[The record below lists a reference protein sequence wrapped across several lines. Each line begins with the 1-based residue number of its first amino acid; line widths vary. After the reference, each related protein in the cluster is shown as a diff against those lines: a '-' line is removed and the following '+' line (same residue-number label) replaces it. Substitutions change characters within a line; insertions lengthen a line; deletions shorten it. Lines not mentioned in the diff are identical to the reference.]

1 MSEPELLT
9 EVPASL
15 KRLAKQVVRGFYGVE
30 HALALDVLIRNPCVR
45 EEDMLEL
52 LKFDRK
58 QLRSVLN
65 TLKGD
70 KFVKCRMRVETAPDG
85 KTTRHNYYFINYRL
99 LVNVVKYKLDHMR
112 RRIETDERDSTNR
125 ASFRCPCCFSTFTD
139 LEANQL
145 FDPMTGTFR
154 CTFCQTEVEEDE
166 SAVPKKDARTLV
178 ARFNEQIEPI
188 YVLLRE
194 TEDVHLSNDLLEP
207 EPAEIPAL
215 KQSRDRAAA
224 AAGAAAGPHR
234 EAWSTKGS
242 SYADLYTQNVEI
254 SMGEQEEQQRKQA
267 SEGKAPRERPVWL
280 TESTV
285 HGGTYSE
292 PDPLKNSGDDA
303 GGAQV
308 GVTGLGGGQS
318 DENEEVMRAL
328 LIHEKRSGAGPAGGG
343 AVAAARAL
351 TSSSAARGSDSE
363 SDTSESDED
372 SPTAPP
378 PVAAAQRRPTGMEME
393 EEEEDDEFE
402 EVGDD
407 ESMVMVGG
415 RSFSYREVSQRPELV
430 EKMSS
435 QEKEAYIE
443 MGQNIFQE
451 MYF

>member
-1 MSEPELLT
+1 MIEPELLT
-9 EVPASL
+9 EVPAAL

-65 TLKGD
+65 TLKAD

-85 KTTRHNYYFINYRL
+85 KTTRHNYYFINYRV

-166 SAVPKKDARTLV
+166 SVCPDARTLV

-188 YVLLRE
+188 YALLRE
-194 TEDVHLSNDLLEP
+194 TEDVNLSHDLLEP

-215 KQSRDRAAA
+215 KQSRERAAA
-224 AAGAAAGPHR
+224 SGANSAIGPHR
-234 EAWSTKGS
+234 EAWSNKGS
-242 SYADLYTQNVEI
+242 SYADLYTQNVVI
-254 SMGEQEEQQRKQA
+254 SMEEQEDQQKQA
-267 SEGKAPRERPVWL
+267 NEGKAPKERPVWL
-280 TESTV
+280 TQSTV
-285 HGGTYSE
+285 QGAYSE
-292 PDPLKNSGDDA
+292 PDILKNRNEMMA
-303 GGAQV
+303 
-308 GVTGLGGGQS
+308 

-328 LIHEKRSGAGPAGGG
+328 LIHEKRGAAGAGGG
-343 AVAAARAL
+343 GASAAARGLA
-351 TSSSAARGSDSE
+351 SATANASDSE
-363 SDTSESDED
+363 SDTSESDD
-372 SPTAPP
+372 DFPLGPP
-378 PVAAAQRRPTGMEME
+378 PAAAAQHRADE
-393 EEEEDDEFE
+393 EEEEDDDEFE
-402 EVGDD
+402 EVGD
-407 ESMVMVGG
+407 EPVVMVGG
-415 RSFSYREVSQRPELV
+415 RPFSYREVSQRPELV
-430 EKMSS
+430 EQMSA

-443 MGQNIFQE
+443 MGQNLFQD

>member
-1 MSEPELLT
+1 
-9 EVPASL
+9 
-15 KRLAKQVVRGFYGVE
+15 
-30 HALALDVLIRNPCVR
+30 
-45 EEDMLEL
+45 
-52 LKFDRK
+52 
-58 QLRSVLN
+58 
-65 TLKGD
+65 
-70 KFVKCRMRVETAPDG
+70 
-85 KTTRHNYYFINYRL
+85 
-99 LVNVVKYKLDHMR
+99 
-112 RRIETDERDSTNR
+112 
-125 ASFRCPCCFSTFTD
+125 
-139 LEANQL
+139 
-145 FDPMTGTFR
+145 
-154 CTFCQTEVEEDE
+154 
-166 SAVPKKDARTLV
+166 
-178 ARFNEQIEPI
+178 
-188 YVLLRE
+188 
-194 TEDVHLSNDLLEP
+194 
-207 EPAEIPAL
+207 
-215 KQSRDRAAA
+215 
-224 AAGAAAGPHR
+224 
-234 EAWSTKGS
+234 
-242 SYADLYTQNVEI
+242 
-254 SMGEQEEQQRKQA
+254 MGEQEEQQRKQA

-308 GVTGLGGGQS
+308 GVAGLGGGQS

-393 EEEEDDEFE
+393 EEEDDDEFE

-443 MGQNIFQE
+443 MGRNIFQE

>member
-1 MSEPELLT
+1 MIEPELLT

-65 TLKGD
+65 TLKAD

-85 KTTRHNYYFINYRL
+85 KTTRHNYYFINYRV

-145 FDPMTGTFR
+145 FDPMSGTFR

-166 SAVPKKDARTLV
+166 SVCPDGRTLV

-188 YVLLRE
+188 YALLRE
-194 TEDVHLSNDLLEP
+194 TEDINLSHDLLEP

-215 KQSRDRAAA
+215 KQSRERAA
-224 AAGAAAGPHR
+224 AAGANAGGQHR
-234 EAWSTKGS
+234 EAWSNKGS
-242 SYADLYTQNVEI
+242 SYADLYTQNVVI
-254 SMGEQEEQQRKQA
+254 SMEEQEEQQRQDN
-267 SEGKAPRERPVWL
+267 EGKAPKERPVWL
-280 TESTV
+280 THSTV
-285 HGGTYSE
+285 QGAYSE
-292 PDPLKNSGDDA
+292 PDALKNRGDIIP
-303 GGAQV
+303 GAQD
-308 GVTGLGGGQS
+308 GTAGQEMGNA

-328 LIHEKRSGAGPAGGG
+328 LIHEKKGVAGAGVGGTS
-343 AVAAARAL
+343 AAARGL
-351 TSSSAARGSDSE
+351 VSATANASDSE
-363 SDTSESDED
+363 SDTSESDDD
-372 SPTAPP
+372 SPSGPP
-378 PVAAAQRRPTGMEME
+378 AAAAIMHRGKE
-393 EEEEDDEFE
+393 EDEEEDEDDFE
-402 EVGDD
+402 EVGD
-407 ESMVMVGG
+407 EPMVMVGG
-415 RSFSYREVSQRPELV
+415 RPFTYREVSQRPELV
-430 EKMSS
+430 AQMSV

-443 MGQNIFQE
+443 MGQNLFQD

>member
-1 MSEPELLT
+1 MIEPELLT

-15 KRLAKQVVRGFYGVE
+15 KRLAKQVVRGFYGME

-65 TLKGD
+65 TLKAD

-85 KTTRHNYYFINYRL
+85 KTTRHNYYFINYRV

-166 SAVPKKDARTLV
+166 SVCPDSRTLV

-188 YVLLRE
+188 YMLLRE
-194 TEDVHLSNDLLEP
+194 TEDINLSHDLLEP

-215 KQSRDRAAA
+215 KQSREHSAASA
-224 AAGAAAGPHR
+224 RNSAGGPHR
-234 EAWSTKGS
+234 EAWSNKTS
-242 SYADLYTQNVEI
+242 SYADLYTQNVVI
-254 SMGEQEEQQRKQA
+254 SMEEQDDQQQQA
-267 SEGKAPRERPVWL
+267 GENKAPKERPVWL
-280 TESTV
+280 TQSTV
-285 HGGTYSE
+285 QGAYG
-292 PDPLKNSGDDA
+292 DADVLKNSRGDGA
-303 GGAQV
+303 GDHDGATAHGALQA
-308 GVTGLGGGQS
+308 

-328 LIHEKRSGAGPAGGG
+328 LIHEKRSVAGVGGTS
-343 AVAAARAL
+343 AAARGL
-351 TSSSAARGSDSE
+351 VSAALNASDSE
-363 SDTSESDED
+363 SDTSESDD
-372 SPTAPP
+372 DFPSGPLP
-378 PVAAAQRRPTGMEME
+378 AAMVSQHRAN
-393 EEEEDDEFE
+393 EEEEDDDDFE
-402 EVGDD
+402 EVGD
-407 ESMVMVGG
+407 EPMVMVGG
-415 RSFSYREVSQRPELV
+415 KPFSYREVSQRPELV
-430 EKMSS
+430 EQMSA
-435 QEKEAYIE
+435 QEKDAYIE
-443 MGQNIFQE
+443 MGQNIYQDMF
-451 MYF
+451 F

>member
-1 MSEPELLT
+1 MIEPDLLT

-15 KRLAKQVVRGFYGVE
+15 KRLAKQVVRGFYEVE

-65 TLKGD
+65 TLKAD
-70 KFVKCRMRVETAPDG
+70 KVVKCRMRVETASDG
-85 KTTRHNYYFINYRL
+85 KTTRHNYYFINYRV

-125 ASFRCPCCFSTFTD
+125 ASFRCPCCLSTFTD

-166 SAVPKKDARTLV
+166 SVCPDARTQV

-188 YVLLRE
+188 YVLLRQ
-194 TEDVHLSNDLLEP
+194 TEDVNLSHDLLEP
-207 EPAEIPAL
+207 EPGEIPAL
-215 KQSRDRAAA
+215 KQSRERAAA
-224 AAGAAAGPHR
+224 AAGMTGPHR

-242 SYADLYTQNVEI
+242 TYGDMYTQNVVI
-254 SMGEQEEQQRKQA
+254 NMEEQGDQQKQPN
-267 SEGKAPRERPVWL
+267 EGKAAKERPVWL
-280 TESTV
+280 TQSTV
-285 HGGTYSE
+285 QGAYSE
-292 PDPLKNSGDDA
+292 PDVISNRGDIAPEAID
-303 GGAQV
+303 GAAAH
-308 GVTGLGGGQS
+308 GLGQG

-328 LIHEKRSGAGPAGGG
+328 LIHEKRGAAAAEKGG
-343 AVAAARAL
+343 ASTAAKGPKSTKA
-351 TSSSAARGSDSE
+351 TGSDSD
-363 SDTSESDED
+363 SDTSESDD
-372 SPTAPP
+372 NLPAGPP
-378 PVAAAQRRPTGMEME
+378 PAAAAQHRAAV
-393 EEEEDDEFE
+393 EEDDDEDEFE
-402 EVGDD
+402 EVGD
-407 ESMVMVGG
+407 EPMVMVGG
-415 RSFSYREVSQRPELV
+415 RQFSYREVSQRPELV
-430 EKMSS
+430 EQMSA

-443 MGQNIFQE
+443 KGQNLFQD

>member
-1 MSEPELLT
+1 MTEPELLT

-15 KRLAKQVVRGFYGVE
+15 KRLAKQVVRGFYGIE

-65 TLKGD
+65 TLKAD

-125 ASFRCPCCFSTFTD
+125 ASFRCPCCMSTFTD

-194 TEDVHLSNDLLEP
+194 TEDINLSHDLLEP
-207 EPAEIPAL
+207 EPSEIPAL
-215 KQSRDRAAA
+215 KQRSAPPVQSKWPKGKLEIASYDPFKQNIQAAIA
-224 AAGAAAGPHR
+224 IHAFLFFILFTMTKEYSKSTGEDSIVTQEGMTGRGAA
-234 EAWSTKGS
+234 
-242 SYADLYTQNVEI
+242 Q
-254 SMGEQEEQQRKQA
+254 
-267 SEGKAPRERPVWL
+267 
-280 TESTV
+280 
-285 HGGTYSE
+285 
-292 PDPLKNSGDDA
+292 
-303 GGAQV
+303 
-308 GVTGLGGGQS
+308 
-318 DENEEVMRAL
+318 DENEEVMLAL
-328 LIHEKRSGAGPAGGG
+328 LIHEKRSGVGPGGG
-343 AVAAARAL
+343 AVVYRPTVPAANA
-351 TSSSAARGSDSE
+351 SDSD

-372 SPTAPP
+372 SPPRAPAHTMHNATAL
-378 PVAAAQRRPTGMEME
+378 RPGKQEDE
-393 EEEEDDEFE
+393 EGEDDGDEFE

-407 ESMVMVGG
+407 PVVMVGG
-415 RSFSYREVSQRPELV
+415 RPFSYREVSQRPELV
-430 EKMSS
+430 EQMSAP
-435 QEKEAYIE
+435 EKEAYIE
-443 MGQNIFQE
+443 MGQNLFQD